1 MASSRGQS
9 TIRPALLV
17 VAGFSVPT
25 AVALLGLGWE
35 ASWANAT
42 LLLCSVLL
50 FGAVVAWQGRGA
62 ERRTLWSRLLELLF
76 VGLGLNLLL
85 QALISYLRLE
95 PLPLIVVAGGSLLS
109 ILLLAVTGT
118 IRSQGGGGVR
128 RGVLYLGMDGIQ
140 AALAQHDPESVAG
153 VLVDPADPV
162 PAGLPV
168 AGEPRE
174 IGGVLAKFHSRM
186 IVVSSSGERWPVPP
200 RHLLEAR
207 WNGAQ
212 VVSSAELY
220 EQRFLRVCSAGL
232 TPGDYLFSPE
242 LTASAALMAIQAV
255 YTNLLGLLLLLAF
268 MPVLTV
274 VAILI
279 AAFGGR
285 GPILEAV
292 ECLGLQEIPFHRLR
306 FRTKAA
312 GHSEE
317 TAIGRWI
324 LRLRLAALPELINVV
339 RGEMGFFGPPPVRT
353 EFARRLSGLIPF
365 YRARFQL
372 RPGIMGWSQINLRP
386 RRGVPEEPLQL
397 EYDLFYMK
405 QTALTL
411 DLEILLRTIVK
422 R

>member
-1 MASSRGQS
+1 V
-9 TIRPALLV
+9 LV
-17 VAGFSVPT
+17 AAGFSVPT

-35 ASWANAT
+35 ASWASAT

-50 FGAVVAWQGRGA
+50 FGLVVAWQGRGA

-76 VGLGLNLLL
+76 VGLGLNLIL

-95 PLPLIVVAGGSLLS
+95 TLPLIVVAGGSLLS

-118 IRSQGGGGVR
+118 IRSQGGEGAR

-140 AALAQHDPESVAG
+140 AALAQQDPESVAG
-153 VLVDPADPV
+153 VVVDPADPV

-174 IGGVLAKFHSRM
+174 FGGVLAKSHSRI

-268 MPVLTV
+268 MPVLSV

-292 ECLGLQEIPFHRLR
+292 ECLGLQEIPFQRLR

-386 RRGVPEEPLQL
+386 RGGVPEEPLQL